1 MTHVTSA
8 EALEQLPGWTVVDG
22 RLEISVRAE
31 DFTQA
36 IEFINRFT
44 NFAEA
49 QDHHPDF
56 DVRYNTVRMR
66 VVSHDVGHL
75 TNRDIRFATAVD
87 VLIDE
92 MQLKRQPEKITRTQL
107 VLVSTDVSS
116 IKPFWQAVLDFKQ
129 AKDDEDILVDRSD
142 VLPPLVFQQFTDSNA
157 DQEDVNLS
165 GAFGRAHLD
174 VFVPNELAAARVE
187 AAVEAGGKL
196 LNDIHAPVEWELS
209 DADGNRAFVRTSR

>member
-157 DQEDVNLS
+157 DQEDVNIS

-174 VFVPNELAAARVE
+174 VFVPNELAAVRVE

>member
-129 AKDDEDILVDRSD
+129 AKDDEDMLVDRSD

-157 DQEDVNLS
+157 DQEDVNIS

>member
-157 DQEDVNLS
+157 DQEDVNIS

-187 AAVEAGGKL
+187 AAVEAGGKRKKKSSL
-196 LNDIHAPVEWELS
+196 K
-209 DADGNRAFVRTSR
+209 RFT

>member
-1 MTHVTSA
+1 MPHVTSA

-22 RLEISVRAE
+22 RLEISVRAK

-36 IEFINRFT
+36 IEFVNRFT

-66 VVSHDVGHL
+66 VLSHDVGHL
-75 TNRDIRFATAVD
+75 TNRDIRFATSVD

-107 VLVSTDVSS
+107 VLVSTDVSR
-116 IKPFWQAVLDFKQ
+116 IKPFWQAIFDFKQ
-129 AKDDEDILVDRSD
+129 AKDDKDMIVDRSD
-142 VLPPLVFQQFTDSNA
+142 VLPPIVFHQYTDSA
-157 DQEDVNLS
+157 AAQEDVNLS
-165 GAFGRAHLD
+165 GAFGKAHVE
-174 VFVPNELAAARVE
+174 VFLPNDLAAKRVE
-187 AAVEAGGKL
+187 AAVDAGGKL
-196 LNDIHAPVEWELS
+196 LNDTHAPVEWELS
-209 DADGNRAFVRTSR
+209 DIDGNRAFVRTAR

>member
-36 IEFINRFT
+36 IEFITRFT

-129 AKDDEDILVDRSD
+129 AKDDEDMLVDRSD

-209 DADGNRAFVRTSR
+209 DADGNRAFVRTAR

>member
-22 RLEISVRAE
+22 RLEISVRAK

-36 IEFINRFT
+36 IEFVNRFT
-44 NFAEA
+44 NFADA

-56 DVRYNTVRMR
+56 EIRYNTIRMR

-75 TNRDIRFATAVD
+75 TNRDIQFATSVD
-87 VLIDE
+87 VLINE

-107 VLVSTDVSS
+107 VLVSTDVSR
-116 IKPFWQAVLDFKQ
+116 IKPFWQAIFDFKQ
-129 AKDDEDILVDRSD
+129 AKDDENMLVDRSD
-142 VLPPLVFQQFTDSNA
+142 VLPPIRFHQYA
-157 DQEDVNLS
+157 DPAAAKEDVNLA
-165 GAFGRAHLD
+165 GAFGKAHLD
-174 VFVPNELAAARVE
+174 VFVPADLAQKRVE

-196 LNDIHAPVEWELS
+196 LNDTHAPSEWELS
-209 DADGNRAFVRTSR
+209 DVDGNRAFIRTSR

>member
-157 DQEDVNLS
+157 DQEDVNIS

>member
-44 NFAEA
+44 NFSEA

-157 DQEDVNLS
+157 DQEDVNIS

>member
-8 EALEQLPGWTVVDG
+8 EALEQLPGWTVVEG

-157 DQEDVNLS
+157 DQEDVNIS

>member
-36 IEFINRFT
+36 LEFINRFT